1 MNTSELIR
9 QLAQQL
15 NITQKQA
22 KQLLQLELSA
32 IAEQLALGNEVV
44 VRGFGKFSLRDSR
57 SRKSP
62 VSTTR
67 TVAFRAAQKFRE
79 RVKGWKP

>member
-22 KQLLQLELSA
+22 RHLLQQELSA
-32 IAEQLALGNEVV
+32 ITEQLTLGNDVV
-44 VRGFGKFSLRDSR
+44 VRGFGKFSLRKIT
-57 SRKSP
+57 SRKTP
-62 VSTTR
+62 ATTGQ

-79 RVKGWKP
+79 RVKGWRP

>member
-22 KQLLQLELSA
+22 RHLLQQELSA
-32 IAEQLALGNEVV
+32 ITEQLAQGNDVV
-44 VRGFGKFSLRDSR
+44 VRGFGKFSLRKIASR
-57 SRKSP
+57 NTP
-62 VSTTR
+62 ATPGQ

-79 RVKGWKP
+79 RVKGWRP